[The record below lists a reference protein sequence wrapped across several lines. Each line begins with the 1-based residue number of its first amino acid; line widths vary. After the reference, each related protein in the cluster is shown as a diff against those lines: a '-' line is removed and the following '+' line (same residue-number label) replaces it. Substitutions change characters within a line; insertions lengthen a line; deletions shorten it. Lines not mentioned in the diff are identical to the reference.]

1 MCSAALCTSSA
12 EELFI
17 ISQFWKIC
25 GFSRIAFSRE
35 GFGTNS
41 LSQNLGFASS
51 LWEGAFG
58 IAGKFPTKVQ
68 SLRECPLPLGG
79 AVA

>member
-1 MCSAALCTSSA
+1 MCSAALCTSIA

-25 GFSRIAFSRE
+25 GFSRIAISRE

-41 LSQNLGFASS
+41 LSQNLRFC
-51 LWEGAFG
+51 
-58 IAGKFPTKVQ
+58 Q
-68 SLRECPLPLGG
+68 LPLGG
-79 AVA
+79 SLWHGGKVSD